1 MGINEYFDKVYCIN
15 LDERV
20 DRWELAQKEFESI
33 GVTNVERFSA
43 IKHKN
48 GAIGCRESHLN
59 IIAKAK
65 ELGLSNVLI
74 FEDDVKTLED
84 NMKTLDKSINQL
96 QSMDWDLFYL
106 GATVDPNVGV
116 VIPVTDNLVRTNFA
130 YTTHAYAVNS
140 TMFDTILSEAP
151 NHGIID
157 VFYNRFIVPR
167 GKSFITNP
175 MTCIQQE
182 GYSDIE
188 GGMADYMWMHKFF
201 NKALEKGIRIKN
213 D

>member
-1 MGINEYFDKVYCIN
+1 MGV
-15 LDERV
+15 
-20 DRWELAQKEFESI
+20 Q
-33 GVTNVERFSA
+33 NVERFSA

-59 IIAKAK
+59 IISKAK

-74 FEDDVKTLED
+74 FEDDVKILED
-84 NMKTLDKSINQL
+84 NINTLDESINQL

-116 VIPVTDNLVRTNFA
+116 VMPFA

-140 TMFDTILSEAP
+140 TMFDTILSQAP

-182 GYSDIE
+182 GYSDVE

-213 D
+213 G